1 MQKNGNT
8 KIKETKGDLY
18 WTLNLQPN
26 YNENGTRFIYKLV
39 TKLLTNGTALII
51 INKKAKTNFLYI
63 ADKYDASND
72 ILHGKTFKN
81 ITISDD
87 EGNSLQL
94 EKVYDQNNSI
104 YYSLKN
110 DKLTKA
116 SKNFKIN
123 IAKILKA
130 TEKSFIR
137 ANTAKWRLK
146 NPGNQP
152 TMIDAETK
160 QPISYEQ
167 YTRKITEGLLSDEEA
182 IIMLSEMFELIN
194 LNKDNNKKLDDFET
208 MFIKTGN
215 TVAQKWSIPLDIF
228 FCFFTEKSTSNNDFI
243 TFAVS
248 TYLELLKDG
257 FNVSLVGKESFL
269 KGEYIK
275 INTTNITHKD
285 VLDCGTG
292 IDKLTAN
299 RFSRNEI
306 NKLLKL
312 PEIDED
318 WADRHYI
325 TKNYQNME
333 GGAKS
338 EE

>member
-1 MQKNGNT
+1 M
-8 KIKETKGDLY
+8 
-18 WTLNLQPN
+18 
-26 YNENGTRFIYKLV
+26 
-39 TKLLTNGTALII
+39 
-51 INKKAKTNFLYI
+51 
-63 ADKYDASND
+63 
-72 ILHGKTFKN
+72 
-81 ITISDD
+81 ITIVF
-87 EGNSLQL
+87 NIL
-94 EKVYDQNNSI
+94 
-104 YYSLKN
+104 
-110 DKLTKA
+110 
-116 SKNFKIN
+116 SKGIFKW
-123 IAKILKA
+123 
-130 TEKSFIR
+130 T
-137 ANTAKWRLK
+137 T
-146 NPGNQP
+146 
-152 TMIDAETK
+152 
-160 QPISYEQ
+160 Y
-167 YTRKITEGLLSDEEA
+167 
-182 IIMLSEMFELIN
+182 
-194 LNKDNNKKLDDFET
+194 
-208 MFIKTGN
+208 IKY
-215 TVAQKWSIPLDIF
+215 IF
-228 FCFFTEKSTSNNDFI
+228 FVNKTEKSTSNNDFI

-333 GGAKS
+333 I
-338 EE
+338 